1 MQTGLILRARAESAM
16 WHLPDG
22 EAQQQRD
29 KFIRG
34 NSVIVPKAWDGV
46 SVDEPPEGEFSSLGL
61 VYQVGHDVVGYVS
74 AMA

>member
-1 MQTGLILRARAESAM
+1 MIKGLILRARAESAM

-46 SVDEPPEGEFSSLGL
+46 SVDEPPEGEFNPLGL
-61 VYQVGHDVVGYVS
+61 VYQVGFDVVGYVS
-74 AMA
+74 